1 MAMNKKHR
9 GLEADFEVF
18 EKHRAEWAKEHE
30 GKYVVMHAGDV
41 VGFFD
46 DYVSGLRAGVAKFG
60 VKREFLVQ
68 QVCEEEPVFV
78 IY

>member
-1 MAMNKKHR
+1 MNDKHS
-9 GLEADFEVF
+9 GLEADFQLF
-18 EKHRAEWAKEHE
+18 ESRRAEWVKEHE
-30 GKYVVMHAGDV
+30 GKYVVMHAGVV

-46 DYVSGLRAGVAKFG
+46 DYISGLRAGSTRFG
-60 VKREFLVQ
+60 ARSEFLVQ

>member
-1 MAMNKKHR
+1 MGNEHSE
-9 GLEADFEVF
+9 LEADFQLF
-18 EKHRAEWAKEHE
+18 ESHRLEWAKEHE

-46 DYVSGLRAGVAKFG
+46 DYISALRAGSAKFG
-60 VKREFLVQ
+60 ARNEFLVQ